1 MPKPKTA
8 NILIVDDEVLIRETL
23 AEYLG
28 QEGFAVTTCA
38 DGESAL
44 DLAGGKRF
52 DVALCDVQ
60 LPGIDG
66 IELLERLL
74 KISPQ
79 THVLLITAYATVENA
94 IQAFQRG
101 AYDYLMKPIVLDEV
115 LSKIRRLLDYR
126 DVFQENQWLRR
137 ELNREYD
144 FEHMVGRSPAMQ
156 QVFAMVRKVA
166 PTRSTVLLEGE
177 SGTGKELIARAIHYQ
192 GIGSR
197 ARFLAVNCAAIP
209 HELLE
214 NQLFGH
220 RKGAF
225 TGAESS
231 HSGMFLHAGSGT
243 VFL

>member
-1 MPKPKTA
+1 MPRSPRIYSRPGTRRYHWKPLNMSA
-8 NILIVDDEVLIRETL
+8 RGSSARPHILVVDDESIIRDTL
-23 AEYLG
+23 AEYLT
-28 QEGFAVTTCA
+28 QEGFAITACA
-38 DGESAL
+38 DGEDAL
-44 DLAGGKRF
+44 AQAAEHCF

-66 IELLERLL
+66 VELLERLL

-79 THVLLITAYATVENA
+79 TFIFLITAYATVENA

-115 LSKIRRLLDYR
+115 LRKIRRLLDYK
-126 DVFQENQWLRR
+126 DLFQENQWLRR

-166 PTRSTVLLEGE
+166 PTRSTILLVGE

-192 GIGSR
+192 GAANG
-197 ARFLAVNCAAIP
+197 ARFLA
-209 HELLE
+209 
-214 NQLFGH
+214 
-220 RKGAF
+220 
-225 TGAESS
+225 
-231 HSGMFLHAGSGT
+231 
-243 VFL
+243 